1 MKKKSSILMAA
12 SEVVPFAGTGGLGEV
27 IGSLPK
33 KIMEQA
39 EDLDVRVVMPLYG
52 QIDDKHRKKMKFL
65 GSTYI
70 QVAWRNLYAGVF
82 QLRHNGV
89 IHYFID
95 NEYYFKRPGSI
106 YGFFD
111 ECERFAFFSKAV
123 IDCLPL
129 MEFEPDII
137 HAHDW
142 QTAMVPV
149 YQSTVE
155 GYPPRKTVFTIHNVE
170 YQGRYGMEV
179 LGDVLGIDKSKKHLL
194 EYNRDINLMK
204 GAIETANIVSTVSP
218 SYAQELKDPFFA
230 HGLAP
235 IIRRND
241 QKLRGILNGIDTTV
255 YDPKTD
261 DLTFAKYSVTAPARK
276 KRNKECLQKMLN
288 LPVEKDI
295 PILAVISRLVP
306 HKGMDLVMKS
316 LERLLGEEDFQLV
329 ILGTGEA
336 RYENF
341 FSMMASYYPDRIAA
355 LIKFDRELS
364 HKIYAGSDIL
374 LMPSKSEPCG
384 LSQMIACRYGV
395 VPIVRETGGLKDS
408 IKDCSLGKGDGF
420 TFAHYNENDFYEAVK
435 RAISLYGN
443 KENWMKL
450 MKHNMRLKFGWDV
463 SAKKYAKMYGE
474 LLNN

>member
-1 MKKKSSILMAA
+1 MKEKTKVLMAA

-27 IGSLPK
+27 IGSLPRN
-33 KIMEQA
+33 IMEQT
-39 EDLDVRVVMPLYG
+39 EDMEVRVVAPLYG
-52 QIDDKHRKKMKFL
+52 QIDDKYRKKMKFL
-65 GSTYI
+65 GSKHV
-70 QVAWRNLYAGVF
+70 QVAWRSVYAGVF
-82 QLRHNGV
+82 QLKHNGV

-95 NEYYFKRPGSI
+95 NEYYFKRPGNI
-106 YGFFD
+106 YGYFD

-123 IDCLPL
+123 LDCLPI
-129 MEFEPDII
+129 MEYEPDIV

-149 YQSTVE
+149 YQSIGE
-155 GYPPRKTVFTIHNVE
+155 YPPRKTVFTIHNVE

-179 LGDVLGIDKSKKHLL
+179 LSDVLGIDKNKSYLL
-194 EYNRDINLMK
+194 EYNKDVNLMK
-204 GAIETANIVSTVSP
+204 GAIETAHIVSTVSP
-218 SYAQELKDPFFA
+218 TYAQELKEPFFA

-241 QKLRGILNGIDTTV
+241 HKLRGILNGIDTTV

-276 KRNKECLQKMLN
+276 KRNKELLQEMVN
-288 LPVEKDI
+288 LPVRKDV

-306 HKGMDLVMKS
+306 HKGTDLIMKS
-316 LERLLGEEDFQLV
+316 LERLLGEEDFQLIV
-329 ILGTGEA
+329 LGTGEA

-341 FSMMASYYPDRIAA
+341 FSMMASYHPDRIVA
-355 LIKFDRELS
+355 LITFDRELS
-364 HKIYAGSDIL
+364 HKIYAGADIL

-408 IKDCSLGKGDGF
+408 IKDCSLGRGDGF
-420 TFAHYNENDFYEAVK
+420 TFSHYHENEFHHAVK
-435 RAISLYGN
+435 RAIALYDK
-443 KENWMKL
+443 KEDWMKL
-450 MKHNMRLKFGWDV
+450 MKHNMRLRFGWEV
-463 SAKKYAKMYGE
+463 SAEKYAEMYRE
-474 LLNN
+474 LLED